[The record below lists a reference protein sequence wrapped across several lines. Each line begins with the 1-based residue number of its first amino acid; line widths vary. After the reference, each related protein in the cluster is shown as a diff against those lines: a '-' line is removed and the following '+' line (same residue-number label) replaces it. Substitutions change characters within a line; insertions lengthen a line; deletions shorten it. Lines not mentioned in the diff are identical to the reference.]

1 MKKKSIIALLA
12 VLLTA
17 LSGCGNK
24 ESQNIV
30 TLAPPSPNP
39 QYQEEVPIEEDTS
52 SEVTPEKEPELK
64 ITNRTRIMVSDDGII
79 SKTPSEPI
87 DIDAVPTAEDSTLTR
102 FKKNVD
108 KISMPKNYKVSG
120 TAKSSSES
128 DSTFTICYMD
138 SGEYYFFSNFDTV
151 TIELYTENTNDV
163 TKPVYVKA
171 KNSLGEVSGYVDATT
186 AESVEETK
194 NDFEMTSIDSV
205 VKNGNNYNVT
215 GSYIWG
221 SEQMNGTVTVS
232 DNYTV
237 YNIESDD
244 GTTKTSMKVQTL
256 LKMPITISD
265 FDRTKQLTEDD
276 LMSAVLGS
284 FIDALSLDTESYD
297 LSSAD
302 NSSVEMQEVSYE
314 NYSTDGSLISTVT
327 VTFNDYG
334 SYSNAI
340 FVEKDTA
347 GKIISSDSMEV
358 KRINNDY
365 CYHVNYRLDENI
377 NSDELVTE
385 LSILK
390 SFTEITVQDNGV
402 DADLW
407 FTTRSPNRLLE
418 IKQAANNTTAVVS
431 DVSWKEITR

>member
-1 MKKKSIIALLA
+1 MKKKTIIALLA
-12 VLLTA
+12 MSLTA
-17 LSGCGNK
+17 LSGCGSK
-24 ESQNIV
+24 ESQDIV
-30 TLAPPSPNP
+30 TLSPPSSSP
-39 QYQEEVPIEEDTS
+39 QYKEEVPIEEDTS
-52 SEVTPEKEPELK
+52 SEAVTEKELELK
-64 ITNRTRIMVSDDGII
+64 ITSRTRIMVSDDGVI
-79 SKTPSEPI
+79 SKTPTEPI
-87 DIDAVPTAEDSTLTR
+87 DMDAVPTEEDSTLTR

-108 KISMPKNYKVSG
+108 KISMPKNYKISG

-128 DSTFTICYMD
+128 DSTFTVCCMD

-151 TIELYTENTNDV
+151 TLELYTENVNDV

-171 KNSLGEVSGYVDATT
+171 KNSSDEISGYVDTTT
-186 AESVEETK
+186 AASVEETK
-194 NDFEMTSIDSV
+194 NDFRMTSIDSV

-221 SEQMNGTVTVS
+221 GEQTDGMVTVS

-244 GTTKTSMKVQTL
+244 GTTKTNMKIQTL
-256 LKMPITISD
+256 LKMPATASD

-276 LMSAVLGS
+276 LMSAIHGS
-284 FIDALSLDTESYD
+284 FMDALSSGIES
-297 LSSAD
+297 S
-302 NSSVEMQEVSYE
+302 NSSNIDSTVDVQETSYE
-314 NYSTDGSLISTVT
+314 NYSVDGSLVSTVT

-334 SYSNAI
+334 SYLNAI

-377 NSDELVTE
+377 NADELIVE
-385 LSILK
+385 LSSLK

-407 FTTRSPNRLLE
+407 FTTRSPSRLLE
-418 IKQAANNTTAVVS
+418 IKEAANNTTAVVS
-431 DVSWKEITR
+431 DISWKEITR

>member
-1 MKKKSIIALLA
+1 MKKKTIIALLA
-12 VLLTA
+12 ISLTA

-24 ESQNIV
+24 GSQDIV
-30 TLAPPSPNP
+30 TLAPPSPSP

-52 SEVTPEKEPELK
+52 SEVIVEKEPELK
-64 ITNRTRIMVSDDGII
+64 ITNRTRIMVSDDGVI
-79 SKTPSEPI
+79 SKTPTEPI
-87 DIDAVPTAEDSTLTR
+87 DMDAVPTEEDSTLTR

-108 KISMPKNYKVSG
+108 KISMPKNYKISG

-128 DSTFTICYMD
+128 DSTFTVCYMD

-151 TIELYTENTNDV
+151 TLELYTENVNDV
-163 TKPVYVKA
+163 TKPVYVKV
-171 KNSLGEVSGYVDATT
+171 KNSSGEISGYVDATI
-186 AESVEETK
+186 AASVEETK
-194 NDFEMTSIDSV
+194 NDFRMTSIDSV
-205 VKNGNNYNVT
+205 VKNGNNYNVA

-221 SEQMNGTVTVS
+221 GEQTDGMVTVS

-256 LKMPITISD
+256 LKMPVTTSD

-276 LMSAVLGS
+276 LTSAILGS
-284 FIDALSLDTESYD
+284 FIDALSSGIES
-297 LSSAD
+297 S
-302 NSSVEMQEVSYE
+302 NSSGSDGLVDVQEASYE
-314 NYSTDGSLISTVT
+314 NYSADGSLISTVT

-334 SYSNAI
+334 SYLNAI

-347 GKIISSDSMEV
+347 GKIISSDSMEL

-377 NSDELVTE
+377 NADELVAE
-385 LSILK
+385 LSSLK

-407 FTTRSPNRLLE
+407 FTTRNSNRLLE
-418 IKQAANNTTAVVS
+418 IKEAANNTTAVVS
-431 DVSWKEITR
+431 DISWKEITR